1 MSKFVDLV
9 EIEVE
14 SGNGGDGVIAWRR
27 EKFMPYGGPA
37 GGDGGRG
44 GSVWIQSTNSQGTL
58 IDFYFNSKFKAQD
71 GVKGASSRKSGK
83 SAEDLIIEVPVGTS
97 VYQILSNNQVEL
109 IGDLVRNNQKLLVAQ
124 GGKGGRGNQ
133 HFATSVKQAPHI
145 CEPGQLSQKF
155 KLRLELKL
163 VAHVGIIGLPNA
175 GKSTL
180 ISRLSAC
187 KPKIADYP
195 FTTLSPNLG
204 IMKLAENK
212 SLTLA
217 DIPGLIEGA
226 AEGHGLGLQF
236 LRHIERTKVLI
247 HMIDSTTINNTNI
260 EQLLNESRSELDI
273 ESLENNS
280 LMDNAIECL
289 KAYEV
294 VRNELQKYNAKI
306 LNKRQIIVL
315 NKIDSCSEDQLKE
328 IKKLFLKNTQIEPLC
343 ISAITGEGLDVLKA
357 RLLEIY
363 DLEKFS
369 DVEPEEEIDEKDR
382 ATQGTIRTKEDQY
395 TIKFDEL
402 KGTYRI
408 TSPSIESWAR
418 VTDFTDIDSVNHL
431 FNKLKKTKLI
441 DELREYGIKSGDTV
455 FLGKREMIWSDFIDE
470 RNF

>member
-180 ISRLSAC
+180 ISVVSAAR
-187 KPKIADYP
+187 PKIADYP
-195 FTTLSPNLG
+195 FTTLVPNLG
-204 IMKLAENK
+204 VV
-212 SLTLA
+212 SRPSGDGVVFA

-226 AEGHGLGLQF
+226 SEGIGLGHDFLRHVERTRLLVHLIDITQEDPLAAYHTIQEELSAYGHGLADKPQ
-236 LRHIERTKVLI
+236 
-247 HMIDSTTINNTNI
+247 
-260 EQLLNESRSELDI
+260 
-273 ESLENNS
+273 
-280 LMDNAIECL
+280 
-289 KAYEV
+289 
-294 VRNELQKYNAKI
+294 I
-306 LNKRQIIVL
+306 LAL
-315 NKIDSCSEDQLKE
+315 NKIDAMLPEDVEAIAAQFDEPPLGISAASKKGLDKLLQTVW
-328 IKKLFLKNTQIEPLC
+328 KKL
-343 ISAITGEGLDVLKA
+343 
-357 RLLEIY
+357 
-363 DLEKFS
+363 
-369 DVEPEEEIDEKDR
+369 DE
-382 ATQGTIRTKEDQY
+382 
-395 TIKFDEL
+395 
-402 KGTYRI
+402 
-408 TSPSIESWAR
+408 
-418 VTDFTDIDSVNHL
+418 
-431 FNKLKKTKLI
+431 
-441 DELREYGIKSGDTV
+441 
-455 FLGKREMIWSDFIDE
+455 
-470 RNF
+470 

>member
-1 MSKFVDLV
+1 
-9 EIEVE
+9 
-14 SGNGGDGVIAWRR
+14 
-27 EKFMPYGGPA
+27 
-37 GGDGGRG
+37 
-44 GSVWIQSTNSQGTL
+44 
-58 IDFYFNSKFKAQD
+58 
-71 GVKGASSRKSGK
+71 
-83 SAEDLIIEVPVGTS
+83 
-97 VYQILSNNQVEL
+97 
-109 IGDLVRNNQKLLVAQ
+109 
-124 GGKGGRGNQ
+124 
-133 HFATSVKQAPHI
+133 
-145 CEPGQLSQKF
+145 
-155 KLRLELKL
+155 
-163 VAHVGIIGLPNA
+163 
-175 GKSTL
+175 
-180 ISRLSAC
+180 
-187 KPKIADYP
+187 
-195 FTTLSPNLG
+195 
-204 IMKLAENK
+204 
-212 SLTLA
+212 
-217 DIPGLIEGA
+217 
-226 AEGHGLGLQF
+226 
-236 LRHIERTKVLI
+236 
-247 HMIDSTTINNTNI
+247 
-260 EQLLNESRSELDI
+260 
-273 ESLENNS
+273 
-280 LMDNAIECL
+280 MDNAIECL